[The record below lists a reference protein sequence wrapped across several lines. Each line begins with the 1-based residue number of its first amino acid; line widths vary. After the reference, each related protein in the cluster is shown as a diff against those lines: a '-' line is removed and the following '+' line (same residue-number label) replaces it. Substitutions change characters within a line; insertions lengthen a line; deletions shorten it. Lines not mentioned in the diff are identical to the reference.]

1 MPLPKGTTREDIIES
16 IPSRIENYNR
26 NTRNTSYNRS
36 YLRFITEREKGIK
49 SFGGLT
55 KWLASQDAVNSIYML
70 MQQFGMQARA
80 SVLTEPKVF
89 ARKLFELTLKVDVD
103 GLSSFTP
110 DQGPLTTKL
119 GNSTVAQELGKL
131 FDFCSKWGHF
141 SEAGGIV
148 IGSKVAHAILP
159 ELCPMIDTSHIGISL
174 YNVASGE
181 YLPPGDSW
189 DEYLG
194 YTPEGKYN
202 PSPRGDG
209 RKSWKRDQFL
219 CAIGLYARIYH
230 DRQEANGCP
239 GVTAFLALDPVE
251 GTTGI
256 PRLLDKVFW

>member
-1 MPLPKGTTREDIIES
+1 MPLPEGTTRKDIIES

-26 NTRNTSYNRS
+26 NTSYNRS
-36 YLRFITEREKGIK
+36 YLRFITERERGIE
-49 SFGGLT
+49 SLGSLT
-55 KWLASQDAVNSIYML
+55 KWLASQEAANSIYKL

-80 SVLTEPKVF
+80 SVLTEPKIF
-89 ARKLFELTLKVDVD
+89 ASKLFELTLNVDID

-159 ELCPMIDTSHIGISL
+159 ELCPMIDTSHGISL

-194 YTPEGKYN
+194 YTLEGKPN
-202 PSPRGDG
+202 PSPRGSG
-209 RKSWKRDQFL
+209 RYQWAKDHFL
-219 CAIGLYARIYH
+219 CAIGFYARIYH
-230 DRQEANGCP
+230 DWQEANGCP
-239 GVTAFLALDPVE
+239 GMTAFLSLDPVQ